1 MKSTKEALLISGL
14 IITVIFLTS
23 SCGSNSENQTSI
35 ATSEGIE
42 LIAIDKIKPS
52 KLSDVVDNITY
63 TALKNHPNHRA
74 YRIDKVLIED
84 GLIYIFDYYSG
95 RSLSVYDLKGNFQFA
110 ITKPGEGPDQY
121 LEVQDFLIDKG
132 KIEVLDA
139 RGRLIFYNENG
150 IFEKSEKLPFVA
162 QAFTKV
168 EGNYLFQTGK
178 IPNELGENGKP
189 CEVVQYNLETKK
201 TDCWLEINNGKN
213 PHSFKE
219 RNILKNIG
227 GITYYSTFFN
237 DTIYQKQGDRFTPGF
252 IMNFSSNTL
261 PDDTFDPKK
270 SNRDLIGTLNDNK
283 DKAYHTPNLQGNT
296 DLLLTEFR
304 NNGIYRLIYDTKNE
318 LKTVLKTTSENNVD
332 GGLPLYWSHTVSNR
346 DIIMIIDSDYVLER
360 ASKLKEEKSQFNE
373 KEQAFLDFASNLSI
387 EDPLVMIAYH
397 LK

>member
-14 IITVIFLTS
+14 IITVIFLIS
-23 SCGSNSENQTSI
+23 SCGSNSEKQNSDSSLEDVDVISI
-35 ATSEGIE
+35 AEIT
-42 LIAIDKIKPS
+42 PS
-52 KLSDVVDNITY
+52 KLSDVVDDIGY
-63 TALKNHPNHRA
+63 TALKYHPEHRA

-110 ITKPGEGPDQY
+110 ITKPGQGPDQY

-139 RGRLIFYNENG
+139 RGRLIIYNENG
-150 IFEKSEKLPFVA
+150 VFERSEKLPFVA
-162 QAFTKV
+162 QAFSKV

-201 TDCWLEINNGKN
+201 TDCQLEIHNGKK

-227 GITYYSTFFN
+227 GITYYSTYFN
-237 DTIYQKQGDRFTPGF
+237 DTIYRKQGDKFTPRF
-252 IMNFSSNTL
+252 IMNFSSNAL
-261 PDDTFDPKK
+261 PDDTFDQKK

-360 ASKLKEEKSQFNE
+360 ATKLQEEKTKFSE
-373 KEQAFLDFASNLSI
+373 KEQAFLDFASSLSI
-387 EDPLVMIAYH
+387 EAPLVMISYH